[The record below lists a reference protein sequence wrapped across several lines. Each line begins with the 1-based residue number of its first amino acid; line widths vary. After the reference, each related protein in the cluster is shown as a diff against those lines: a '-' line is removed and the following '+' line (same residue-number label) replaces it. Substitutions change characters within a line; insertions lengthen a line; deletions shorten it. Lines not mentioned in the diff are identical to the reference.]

1 MNRRTF
7 LKSLGIGAVGAALGT
22 ANYDKLLGGMPAG
35 APSGGDWGVGSA
47 GSGAAKMLYR
57 PIPHTGQQ
65 VSVVSLGVGSLHE
78 SSDAEITRIVDTALG
93 SGMNLVDMIMPTAG
107 RMESIARGMKPHR
120 QDTIAQFHLGAT
132 YNMAGVTDRTRDLVE
147 AKKAFENDLR
157 VYGTSGSD
165 VAMLHYIDQDDDYDL
180 ALNNGLLDYAVK
192 LKQEGTIRY
201 IGFSSHSVGIC
212 NRFLDTGLIDIF
224 MFSLNPAY
232 DFENTSEGLR
242 VAEERAALYAK
253 AEKLGAAITVMKCY
267 DGGKLL
273 SASDSPFGKAMTT
286 AQCVQYC
293 LDWPA
298 VASCVAGVKN
308 MEELQ
313 ASFGYIHATEAER
326 HYDEILGSMAAVT
339 AGSCIYC
346 NHCLPCPVSINIG
359 DVFKYYDLAQ
369 NGDGLAREHYD
380 SLSRH
385 ASDYIHCGECEP
397 RCPFHVKIME
407 GMDRMAKDM
416 GR

>member
-22 ANYDKLLGGMPAG
+22 ANYDELLGS
-35 APSGGDWGVGSA
+35 APSGGPAGQAWSGGSA
-47 GSGAAKMLYR
+47 KADMPPMIYR

-78 SSDAEITRIVDTALG
+78 SDDAEITRIVDTALG
-93 SGMNLVDMIMPTAG
+93 SGMNLVDLIMPTAG
-107 RMESIARGMKPHR
+107 PMEAIARGMKPHR
-120 QDTIAQFHLGAT
+120 QDTIAQFHLGT
-132 YNMAGVTDRTRDLVE
+132 RYNLAGVIDRTRDLAE
-147 AKKAFENDLR
+147 SKKSMENDLR

-165 VAMLHYIDQDDDYDL
+165 VAMLHYIDQDDDYEK

-201 IGFSSHSVGIC
+201 IGFSSHSVNIC

-242 VAEERAALYAK
+242 VTEERAALYAK

-273 SASDSPFGKAMTT
+273 SASDSPFAKAMTT

-308 MEELQ
+308 MDELQ
-313 ASFGYIHATEAER
+313 ASFGYLRASEAER
-326 HYDEILGSMAAVT
+326 QYNDILGSTAAVT
-339 AGSCIYC
+339 AGACIYC

-359 DVFKYYDLAQ
+359 DVFKYYDLAK
-369 NGDGLAREHYD
+369 NGDGLAREHYA

-385 ASDYIHCGECEP
+385 ASDCIQCGDCEP
-397 RCPFHVKIME
+397 RCPFHVKIID
-407 GMDRMAKDM
+407 GMARVASDM

>member
-1 MNRRTF
+1 
-7 LKSLGIGAVGAALGT
+7 
-22 ANYDKLLGGMPAG
+22 
-35 APSGGDWGVGSA
+35 
-47 GSGAAKMLYR
+47 
-57 PIPHTGQQ
+57 
-65 VSVVSLGVGSLHE
+65 
-78 SSDAEITRIVDTALG
+78 
-93 SGMNLVDMIMPTAG
+93 
-107 RMESIARGMKPHR
+107 
-120 QDTIAQFHLGAT
+120 
-132 YNMAGVTDRTRDLVE
+132 MAGVTDRTRDLVE

-273 SASDSPFGKAMTT
+273 
-286 AQCVQYC
+286 
-293 LDWPA
+293 
-298 VASCVAGVKN
+298 
-308 MEELQ
+308 EELQ

-385 ASDYIHCGECEP
+385 ASDCIHCGECEP

>member
-22 ANYDKLLGGMPAG
+22 ADYDELLGSAPASSSWDT
-35 APSGGDWGVGSA
+35 PEA
-47 GSGAAKMLYR
+47 GSWSGSDAGQMIYR

-65 VSVVSLGVGSLHE
+65 VSVVSLGIGSLHE
-78 SSDAEITRIVDTALG
+78 SDDAEITRIVDTALS
-93 SGMNLVDMIMPTAG
+93 SGMNLIDMIMPTAG
-107 RMESIARGMKPHR
+107 PMEAIARGMKPHR
-120 QDTIAQFHLGAT
+120 QDTIAQFHLGT
-132 YNMAGVTDRTRDLVE
+132 SYNLAGVIDRTRDLAE
-147 AKKAFENDLR
+147 TKKSFENDLR

-165 VAMLHYIDQDDDYDL
+165 IAMLHYIDQDDDYER
-180 ALNNGLLDYAVK
+180 ALNNGLLDYAVQ
-192 LKQEGTIRY
+192 LKQAGTIRY
-201 IGFSSHSVGIC
+201 IGFSSHSVNIC
-212 NRFLDTGLIDIF
+212 NRFLDTGLIDVF

-242 VAEERAALYAK
+242 VAEDRAALYAK
-253 AEKLGAAITVMKCY
+253 AAKLGAAITVMKCY

-273 SASDSPFGKAMTT
+273 SASDSPFGTALTT

-326 HYDEILGSMAAVT
+326 RYDAILSSSAAVT
-339 AGSCIYC
+339 EGACIYC

-359 DVFKYYDLAQ
+359 DVFKYYDLAK
-369 NGDGLAREHYD
+369 NGDRLASEHYA
-380 SLSRH
+380 SLARH
-385 ASDYIHCGECEP
+385 ASDYIQCGDCEP
-397 RCPFHVKIME
+397 RCPFHVKIIE
-407 GMDRMAKDM
+407 GMARVAGEM

>member
-22 ANYDKLLGGMPAG
+22 ADYDKLLGSS
-35 APSGGDWGVGSA
+35 APSAAWDTSA
-47 GSGAAKMLYR
+47 ASNSTSVDAGQMIYR

-78 SSDAEITRIVDTALG
+78 SDDAEITRIVDTALS
-93 SGMNLVDMIMPTAG
+93 SGMNLVDLIMPTVG
-107 RMESIARGMKPHR
+107 PMEAIARGMKPHR
-120 QDTIAQFHLGAT
+120 QDTIAQFHLGT
-132 YNMAGVTDRTRDLVE
+132 RYNLAGVIDRTRDLAE
-147 AKKAFENDLR
+147 TKKSFENDLR

-165 VAMLHYIDQDDDYDL
+165 VAMLHYIDQDDDYDA

-192 LKQEGTIRY
+192 LKEAGTIRY
-201 IGFSSHSVGIC
+201 IGFSSHSVNIC
-212 NRFLDTGLIDIF
+212 NRFLDTGLIDVF

-242 VAEERAALYAK
+242 VTEERAALYAK

-298 VASCVAGVKN
+298 ALSCVAGVKN

-313 ASFGYIHATEAER
+313 ASFGYLRASETER
-326 HYDEILGSMAAVT
+326 RYDQILGSAAAVT

-359 DVFKYYDLAQ
+359 DVFKYYDLAK
-369 NGDGLAREHYD
+369 NGDGLAREHYT

-385 ASDYIHCGECEP
+385 ASDCIKCGDCEP
-397 RCPFHVKIME
+397 RCPFHVQIIKEMEKI
-407 GMDRMAKDM
+407 AADM
-416 GR
+416 SR